1 MNGKQKEEVIII
13 KKPLRVIYQVLIHRT
28 KQNQS
33 ISKGS
38 KISVLK
44 EKVFCLYGKLLS
56 NCCAKFED

>member
-1 MNGKQKEEVIII
+1 MNGIQKEKVITI
-13 KKPLRVIYQVLIHRT
+13 KKNLRIMYQVFIHRT

-38 KISVLK
+38 KISALK
-44 EKVFCLYGKLLS
+44 EKVFCLYGKLLR